1 MKLFIDKTTILIK
14 DSTLLTL
21 IIAEAALE
29 RVPKDLWN
37 HPAIRS
43 HSKRQKK
50 PPQQLL
56 LDRSL
61 HHSAMRKLVKNEKR
75 GRPDITHF
83 ALLEALGSPLNKE
96 GLLQVYVHTNQELTI
111 VVNPKARLPRDYNR
125 FLGLI
130 EQLFQLGK
138 VPSKGDALLKLENKT
153 LPKLLAETKTDY
165 IMLFNREGKSKTVQE
180 AVSSLHKKQRPT
192 ILIGGFPHGHFSKTT
207 LELADEIVSV
217 DSEMLEA
224 WTLTA
229 RVIYEYE
236 RALSLPKKRLSEN

>member
-1 MKLFIDKTTILIK
+1 M
-14 DSTLLTL
+14 LTL
-21 IIAEAALE
+21 ILAEAALE
-29 RVPKDLWN
+29 KVPKSLWS
-37 HPAIRS
+37 HPAVKR

-61 HHSAMRKLVKNEKR
+61 HHAAMKKLGENEKR

-96 GLLQVYVHTNQELTI
+96 GLLQMYVHTNKDCTI
-111 VVNPKARLPRDYNR
+111 TVNPKARLPRNYNR

-130 EQLFQLGK
+130 EQLFQIGK
-138 VPSKGDALLKLENKT
+138 VPSEGEVLLKLESKK
-153 LPKLLAETKTDY
+153 LPKLLAETEADY
-165 IMLFNREGKSKTVQE
+165 VMLFSRKGKPKTVEE
-180 AVSSLHKKQRPT
+180 AVSSLNKKQRPA
-192 ILIGGFPHGHFSKTT
+192 IIIGGFPHGHFSKTT
-207 LELADEIVSV
+207 LKLADEIVSV

-236 RALSLPKKRLSEN
+236 RILSLPKKRLTEN

>member
-1 MKLFIDKTTILIK
+1 
-14 DSTLLTL
+14 LLTL

-29 RVPKDLWN
+29 TVPKNLWS
-37 HPAIRS
+37 HPAVRR

-50 PPQQLL
+50 PPQHLL

-61 HHSAMRKLVKNEKR
+61 HHAAMKKLRENEKR

-96 GLLQVYVHTNQELTI
+96 GLLQIYVHTNNNYIIT
-111 VVNPKARLPRDYNR
+111 VNPKTRLPRNYNR
-125 FLGLI
+125 FLGLF

-138 VPSKGDALLKLENKT
+138 VPSEGEVLLKLERKT
-153 LPKLLAETKTDY
+153 LPKLLAEIEADY
-165 IMLFNREGKSKTVQE
+165 ILLLSREGKPKTVE
-180 AVSSLHKKQRPT
+180 KAVSSLQKKQRPA
-192 ILIGGFPHGHFSKTT
+192 IIIGGFPHGHFSKIT
-207 LELADEIVSV
+207 LELADESISV

-236 RALSLPKKRLSEN
+236 KVVSLPEKRLSEN

>member
-1 MKLFIDKTTILIK
+1 M
-14 DSTLLTL
+14 LTL

-29 RVPKDLWN
+29 TVPKNLWS
-37 HPAIRS
+37 HPAIRY

-50 PPQQLL
+50 HPQQLL

-61 HHSAMRKLVKNEKR
+61 HHAAMRKLEKNEKR

-96 GLLQVYVHTNQELTI
+96 GLLQVYIHTNKDYTI
-111 VVNPKARLPRDYNR
+111 TVNPRARLPRNYNR

-130 EQLFQLGK
+130 EQLYQLGK
-138 VPSKGDALLKLENKT
+138 VPSEGEVLLKLESKT
-153 LPKLLAETKTDY
+153 MPNLLAEIGADY
-165 IMLFNREGKSKTVQE
+165 LMLFSRQGKPRTVE
-180 AVSSLHKKQRPT
+180 DAVSSLKKKLRPT
-192 ILIGGFPHGHFSKTT
+192 IIIGGFPRGHFSKTIV
-207 LELADEIVSV
+207 ELADEIISV

-229 RVIYEYE
+229 RIIYEYE
-236 RALSLPKKRLSEN
+236 RTLLLPKQRIDEN

>member
-1 MKLFIDKTTILIK
+1 
-14 DSTLLTL
+14 LLNL

-29 RVPKDLWN
+29 TVPKNLWS
-37 HPAIRS
+37 HPAVKH

-56 LDRSL
+56 LHRSL
-61 HHSAMRKLVKNEKR
+61 HHAAMRKLEENEKR

-96 GLLQVYVHTNQELTI
+96 GLLQVYVHTNQDYTI
-111 VVNPKARLPRDYNR
+111 TVNPKAQLPRNCNR
-125 FLGLI
+125 FVGLI
-130 EQLFQLGK
+130 EQLFQLRK
-138 VPSKGDALLKLENKT
+138 VPSEGEMLLKLENKT
-153 LPKLLAETKTDY
+153 LPDLIAETEADHV
-165 IMLFNREGKSKTVQE
+165 MLFSREGKPKTIEE
-180 AVSSLHKKQRPT
+180 AVSSLQKKQRPAV
-192 ILIGGFPHGHFSKTT
+192 IIGGFPHGRFSKTNV
-207 LELADEIVSV
+207 ELADEIISV

-236 RALSLPKKRLSEN
+236 RILSLPKKRLNETELHKNREAQNG